1 MTLEQ
6 IEALRRLHTERDG
19 VLKRLEHLENYEPDQ
34 TLTCTFWLSGSG
46 QSVELPV
53 PYIGAQWT
61 VELLDVERR
70 IRAAGG
76 TI

>member
-19 VLKRLEHLENYEPDQ
+19 VLERL
-34 TLTCTFWLSGSG
+34 
-46 QSVELPV
+46 
-53 PYIGAQWT
+53 
-61 VELLDVERR
+61 ELLDVERR